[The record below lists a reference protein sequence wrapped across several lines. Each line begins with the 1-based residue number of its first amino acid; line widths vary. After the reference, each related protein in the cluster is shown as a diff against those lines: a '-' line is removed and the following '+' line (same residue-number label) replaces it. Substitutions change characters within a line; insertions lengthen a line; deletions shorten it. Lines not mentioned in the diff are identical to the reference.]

1 MRILLLNKEECRRG
15 PLILVNRRY
24 ALHGTAQPAAKGVLR
39 AQSLSDEEPEQTV
52 GELRLAAA
60 DEAYPQIRMESRA
73 AMALREGL
81 LELGAVGRIVPVSGY
96 RSRQEQERIYRDSLE
111 ENGPEFTRKYVAL
124 PDRSE
129 HQTGLAIDLG
139 EGGKELDFIRPS
151 FPEDGVCGRFRR
163 EAARFG
169 FILRYPAGKEEITG
183 IAHEPWHFRYVGC
196 PHSMIMEERGL
207 VLEEYLDFL
216 REQPEGCLRW
226 EREGQRVE
234 VRFIEASEEPL
245 RVPLLEDCRY
255 QVSGDNRNSFI
266 LTVWREP

>member
-1 MRILLLNKEECRRG
+1 MKILTLSHDEIHRG
-15 PLILVNRRY
+15 SLILVNQSH
-24 ALHGTAQPAAKGVLR
+24 ALDEGAAEDLIPVTRSEPSVLLQRPAAQ
-39 AQSLSDEEPEQTV
+39 A
-52 GELRLAAA
+52 LAGLMDA
-60 DEAYPQIRMESRA
+60 I
-73 AMALREGL
+73 EGWQHI
-81 LELGAVGRIVPVSGY
+81 AFVSAW
-96 RSRQEQERIYRDSLE
+96 RSRREQQEIWDDSLR